1 MTTES
6 EMKKH
11 KENKHSDE
19 QKQTIFLCICEKEF
33 TVKRQLEKHMSQEHR
48 REEDLKCDKF
58 DYT

>member
-1 MTTES
+1 
-6 EMKKH
+6 MKKH